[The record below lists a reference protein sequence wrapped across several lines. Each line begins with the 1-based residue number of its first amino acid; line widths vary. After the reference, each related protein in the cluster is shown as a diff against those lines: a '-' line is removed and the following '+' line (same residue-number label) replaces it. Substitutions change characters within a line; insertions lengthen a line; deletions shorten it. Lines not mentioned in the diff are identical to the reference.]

1 MFDEKTYHHIFEET
15 LDKISEGVF
24 VVDDQFHILYF
35 NQAAERIL
43 GESKEKVLHKPCY
56 QIFEKHIEREI
67 CILIKGQLAKGE
79 PIYQFPIYL
88 NKEPKKVI
96 YLNAYPLKEGERVFS
111 IIVTLNERIPSIFV
125 DDIFNSLGD
134 ALFIVDSNFKISL
147 FNQQAEVLTGYNAK
161 EVIGKYCDEV
171 FKTNICGEGCIL
183 LKSIKEKRTIKRS
196 GIFMTRIDG
205 TQFPVEIT
213 ASPLFIKGELVGGL
227 EIFRDI
233 SFEIQMKTVLENIG
247 DGVFTVDNHFH
258 ITCYNPAMERIT
270 GYSSTEALG
279 RPCYEIFKSEFC
291 HENCPVA
298 KAISEGKKI
307 SNKHTYFV
315 HKSGRK
321 VPVSIT
327 VAPLKDSEGR
337 LIGAVETVRDLS
349 EILTLRKELNKDYRV
364 GDIISKSP
372 KIRRIL
378 EVLPDI
384 AESESTVLITGE
396 SGTGKEVFARAIHDL
411 SPRRNKPFIAVNC
424 AAIPDTLLE
433 SELFGY
439 KAGAFTDAKRDKPG
453 RFALAQGGTLFLD
466 EIGEIPLSLQVK
478 LLRVLETKEYEPL
491 GATKPEKADVRIIA
505 ATNQDLEKLV
515 EEGRFRQDLFFRLN
529 VARIHLPPLRERKE
543 DIPLL
548 VEHFIQKFRASKG
561 RNIIGITDEALRIL
575 MDYDFPGNVRE
586 LENIIE
592 YCFIVCKEGLIYPE
606 HLPEQLYK
614 PPQEEGPTLS
624 FERPMTL
631 EEIEKI
637 AILQALKR
645 NKWKKLATCRELG
658 ISKDTLRRKLRK
670 YGIQLQ
676 GEN

>member
-1 MFDEKTYHHIFEET
+1 M
-15 LDKISEGVF
+15 
-24 VVDDQFHILYF
+24 VVDDQFRIIHF
-35 NQAAERIL
+35 NRAAERIL
-43 GESKEKVLHKPCY
+43 GESKEKVLNKPCY
-56 QIFEKHIEREI
+56 QIFEKHVEREI
-67 CILIKGQLAKGE
+67 CILIKQQLAKGK
-79 PIYQFPIYL
+79 PIYQVPIYL
-88 NKEPKKVI
+88 DGPTKKVI
-96 YLNAYPLKEGERVFS
+96 YLNAYPIKSEDKVAS
-111 IIVTLNERIPSIFV
+111 VIVTLTERLPSVFV
-125 DDIFNSLGD
+125 NDILNSLGE
-134 ALFIVDSNFKISL
+134 ALFIVDNNFKISL
-147 FNQQAEVLTGYNAK
+147 FNEAAEMLTGYKGK

-171 FKTNICGEGCIL
+171 FKANICGESCIL
-183 LKSIKEKRTIKRS
+183 LKSIKERKPIKRS
-196 GIFMTRIDG
+196 GIFITRVDG
-205 TQFPVEIT
+205 TQFPVEVT
-213 ASPLFIKGELVGGL
+213 ASPLFIQGELVGGV
-227 EIFRDI
+227 EIFKDI
-233 SFEIQMKTVLENIG
+233 SFEVQMQTILENIG
-247 DGVFTVDNHFH
+247 DGVFSVDNHFH
-258 ITCYNPAMERIT
+258 IICYNPAMERIT
-270 GYSSTEALG
+270 GYSSAEALG
-279 RPCYEIFKSEFC
+279 RPCHEIFKSEFC

-298 KAISEGKKI
+298 QAIAENKKI
-307 SNKHTYFV
+307 FNRHTYFV

-327 VAPLKDSEGR
+327 VAPLRDSEGR

-349 EILTLRKELNKDYRV
+349 EILSLRKELNKDYRL

-372 KIRRIL
+372 KVQEIL
-378 EVLPDI
+378 KILPDI
-384 AESESTVLITGE
+384 AESNSTVLITGE

-411 SPRRNKPFIAVNC
+411 SPRRNGPFIAVNC
-424 AAIPDTLLE
+424 AAIPDTLIE

-439 KAGAFTDAKRDKPG
+439 KAGAFTDAKKDKPG
-453 RFALAQGGTLFLD
+453 RFALAKGGTLFLD

-505 ATNQDLEKLV
+505 ATNQDLEELV
-515 EEGRFRQDLFFRLN
+515 KKGQFRQDLFFRLN

-561 RNIIGITDEALRIL
+561 RNIIGITEEALKIL

-606 HLPEQLYK
+606 HLPEHLYK
-614 PPQEEGPTLS
+614 PKQEEAVTIS

-645 NKWKKLATCRELG
+645 NKWRKLATCRELG

-670 YGIQLQ
+670 YGLELQ
-676 GEN
+676 GKN